1 MQDCNLSMSP
11 SVDLPFYSY
20 FYLCDEVLQV
30 NVKLENMNIIQPG
43 IQPNQPETVSVLK
56 PSVVT
61 I

>member
-11 SVDLPFYSY
+11 SVDLPFNSY